1 MSQKTLVKNVSIF
14 DGVSDGLITGKD
26 LVLDGNLIS
35 KFVPSGGDESAYDTV
50 IDGQGKFLMPGLMD
64 VHTHLAIN
72 RPPPELENVRTLDY
86 IGALSLIEAERYLMR
101 GFTTIR
107 DVGGPTLSTFQLI
120 EQGYG
125 TGPRIYSSGVGLA
138 QTGGHGDMR
147 NPNSKSRH
155 FNSGRFLMSD
165 YGFFYLADGVAEV
178 QKAARE
184 TLSKQA
190 TQIKICTGG
199 GVTSLTDPLYSVQYT
214 PEEVRAIVLEAE
226 RYGTYVAAHV
236 HTDEGINVA
245 LDQGVKTIEHGL
257 LIKENTVKKLVDK
270 GAWIV
275 PQSYIVSHEAND
287 GNPVFA
293 DPIQKAKMDQARE
306 GSKNC
311 FVWAKKYG
319 AKVAWGTDMF
329 GRREAFD
336 NTNLEFKTR
345 AEYYSNVDQLKQA
358 TSANGELVA
367 LSGMKNPYTKGKL
380 GVIEEGAY
388 ADMLIIDGNPIED
401 INVML
406 DYENNFKLIMKDGKV
421 YKNTL

>member
-14 DGVSDGLITGKD
+14 VGISDGVITGKD
-26 LVLDGNLIS
+26 LILDGNLIS
-35 KFVPSGGDESAYDTV
+35 KFVPSGGDESTYDTV

-86 IGALSLIEAERYLMR
+86 IGALSLLEAERYLMR

-199 GVTSLTDPLYSVQYT
+199 GVTSLTDSILSPICPYS
-214 PEEVRAIVLEAE
+214 
-226 RYGTYVAAHV
+226 
-236 HTDEGINVA
+236 
-245 LDQGVKTIEHGL
+245 
-257 LIKENTVKKLVDK
+257 
-270 GAWIV
+270 
-275 PQSYIVSHEAND
+275 
-287 GNPVFA
+287 
-293 DPIQKAKMDQARE
+293 
-306 GSKNC
+306 
-311 FVWAKKYG
+311 
-319 AKVAWGTDMF
+319 
-329 GRREAFD
+329 
-336 NTNLEFKTR
+336 
-345 AEYYSNVDQLKQA
+345 
-358 TSANGELVA
+358 
-367 LSGMKNPYTKGKL
+367 
-380 GVIEEGAY
+380 
-388 ADMLIIDGNPIED
+388 
-401 INVML
+401 
-406 DYENNFKLIMKDGKV
+406 
-421 YKNTL
+421 